1 MKTLIDYILNKQSFK
16 HFIKNPSD
24 FRFIIHYLKRESKLV
39 KLTGE
44 EKVKIKRLLNE
55 AENIRKYIIDK
66 LSKIPAFHGAM
77 VSPLEGPII
86 YTIIR
91 CLKPRIVI
99 ETGVANGASS
109 TFILSAL
116 EKNNLGKL
124 YSIDL
129 PSKDLLLKEEIG
141 WLVPQSLRH
150 RWELIIGDSRIVL
163 PKLLAE
169 IGHVDIFLH
178 DSLHTLEHVLFELKE
193 SYNYI
198 PKGGFLIIDDINV
211 EWIKKINQEIKTE
224 KLELFYDLLV
234 LKK

>member
-1 MKTLIDYILNKQSFK
+1 
-16 HFIKNPSD
+16 
-24 FRFIIHYLKRESKLV
+24 LV

-129 PSKDLLLKEEIG
+129 PSKDLLLK
-141 WLVPQSLRH
+141 
-150 RWELIIGDSRIVL
+150 
-163 PKLLAE
+163 
-169 IGHVDIFLH
+169 
-178 DSLHTLEHVLFELKE
+178 
-193 SYNYI
+193 
-198 PKGGFLIIDDINV
+198 
-211 EWIKKINQEIKTE
+211 
-224 KLELFYDLLV
+224 
-234 LKK
+234 

>member
-1 MKTLIDYILNKQSFK
+1 MKTLIDYVLNKQYFK
-16 HFIKNPSD
+16 HFIKNPSE
-24 FRFIIHYLKRESKLV
+24 FRFLLHYLEREHKLV

-44 EKVKIKRLLNE
+44 SKDKIKKILNE
-55 AENIRKYIIDK
+55 AENIREHIIDK

-91 CLKPRIVI
+91 CLKPRLVV

-141 WLVPQSLRH
+141 WLVPQYLRH
-150 RWELIIGDSRIVL
+150 RWELIIGDSKIVL

-169 IGHVDIFLH
+169 LGHVDIFLH

-198 PKGGFLIIDDINV
+198 PKGGFLIVDDINV
-211 EWIKKINQEIKTE
+211 DWIGKVNQEIKTE
-224 KLELFYDLLV
+224 KFELFYDLLV